1 MDNSRYYNDSL
12 AYDFDMFLPKEKP
25 QKKAKIVKMPQTA
38 KKQAARKA
46 AAEAVG
52 SKVKAIA
59 VIGFVLAVICANIFL
74 RVRITDV
81 NAQINDVKN
90 EIVELKSEQTRLNVE
105 FENRISFENLEQAAA
120 ALGMS
125 KTDKS
130 QVVYIRTNNT
140 NAARTSDGV
149 FSAAAN

>member
-25 QKKAKIVKMPQTA
+25 QKAKIVKMPHTA

-46 AAEAVG
+46 AATAVG
-52 SKVKAIA
+52 NRVKAIVA
-59 VIGFVLAVICANIFL
+59 VGFILAVICANIFL
-74 RVRITDV
+74 RVRITEV
-81 NAQINDVKN
+81 NAQINDVKD
-90 EIVELKSEQTRLNVE
+90 EIVELQSEQTRLNVE
-105 FENRISFENLEQAAA
+105 FENRISYQNLEQAAT
-120 ALGMS
+120 ALGMG

-130 QVVYIRTNNT
+130 QVIYIRTNNT

>member
-25 QKKAKIVKMPQTA
+25 QKAKIVKMPQTA
-38 KKQAARKA
+38 KKKAIRKA
-46 AAEAVG
+46 AATAVG
-52 SKVKAIA
+52 NKVKAIA
-59 VIGFVLAVICANIFL
+59 AIGFILAVICANIFL
-74 RVRITDV
+74 RVRITEV
-81 NAQINDVKN
+81 NSQINEVKN
-90 EIVELKSEQTRLNVE
+90 EIVELESEKTRLNVE
-105 FENRISFENLEQAAA
+105 FENRISYENLEEAAM
-120 ALGMS
+120 ALGMN

-140 NAARTSDGV
+140 NAAQTSNGV